1 MGAIFK
7 NSKIVGWLP
16 SACFIR
22 FMALQEVICAEKHYY
37 QWDLFLW
44 RPLARA
50 QKGQRRKVGF
60 LSRFTNLRDDAS
72 FYFAQNKRAVVN
84 IRPTSDSQSV
94 MRRVI
99 LNEVE

>member
-16 SACFIR
+16 SACLIR
-22 FMALQEVICAEKHYY
+22 FIAMQKVICAAEKHYY

-50 QKGQRRKVGF
+50 QKDREGKWASSG
-60 LSRFTNLRDDAS
+60 FTNSRDDAS

-84 IRPTSDSQSV
+84 IRPTSDQKDIV
-94 MRRVI
+94 RI
-99 LNEVE
+99 